1 MIIREIQAKS
11 ILNKSKIF
19 EYCLNPYTGCQ
30 TSCQYC
36 YARLFMPRYSGH
48 KEPWGEF
55 VDVKV
60 NAVDLLRKQLERAKN
75 GTVWISSVCDPYQS
89 LEAKY
94 RLTRGCLEELLKKQ
108 FPVNIQTKSKLA
120 LRDLDLF
127 RQFETIDVGF
137 TIATDDDKVAK
148 LFEPQASPVK
158 ERIKALETI
167 HDAGIRTF
175 AFIGPLLPGN
185 PEKLVDNLAG
195 KVDYVYIDRMN
206 YTNAIRKFYRYHG
219 LEEALK
225 DTFFREYRDRLVQ
238 ELKRNQIVFKDLIQ

>member
-1 MIIREIQAKS
+1 MIVKKVQAKS

-19 EYCLNPYTGCQ
+19 DYCLNPYLGCQ
-30 TSCQYC
+30 TSCRYC
-36 YARLFMPRYSGH
+36 YARLFMRRYSGH

-60 NAVDLLRKQLERAKN
+60 NAPELLRKQLERAKK
-75 GTVWISSVCDPYQS
+75 GTVWISSVCDPYQP

-94 RLTRGCLEELLKKQ
+94 KLTRRCLKELLEKQ

-127 RQFETIDVGF
+127 ERFETIDVGF
-137 TIATDDDKVAK
+137 TITTDDERLAK
-148 LFEPQASPVK
+148 LFEPMASPVK
-158 ERIKALETI
+158 DRIDALQRI
-167 HDAGIRTF
+167 HEAGIRTF

-185 PEKLVDNLAG
+185 PEKLVERLEG

-206 YTNAIRKFYRYHG
+206 YVSTIRGFYGYHG
-219 LEEALK
+219 LKEALT
-225 DTFFREYRDRLVQ
+225 DRFFSGNKDRLIR
-238 ELKRNQIVFKDLIQ
+238 ELRKRRMTFEVFF